1 MIMMPILTRL
11 LVTKIV
17 ASNRS
22 GKSSSFEITL
32 LLLELVFRIV
42 LISEGDNEKNAASE
56 PEIIADTISNIKI
69 TIKAIPR
76 FKVNGFTV
84 KSNAEIKTS

>member
-1 MIMMPILTRL
+1 MMMPILTRL

-22 GKSSSFEITL
+22 GRSSSLEMVL
-32 LLLELVFRIV
+32 LFLELLFRMVFT
-42 LISEGDNEKNAASE
+42 SAGDNEKNEASE
-56 PEIIADTISNIKI
+56 PEISADNTSKIKI

-84 KSNAEIKTS
+84 KSNAESKIS